1 MGGNMS
7 QARTWEGELEELDL
21 YKTEI
26 EERIEEIEVP
36 VHIKMDERYTIL
48 PGHHGPRLFC
58 TTCRMFV
65 RPRDMNIQ
73 LKVIVVAAQEH
84 EIVSHNGK

>member
-1 MGGNMS
+1 MS
-7 QARTWEGELEELDL
+7 ISRTWEGELEELDL

-26 EERIEEIEVP
+26 QEQIEEIEVP
-36 VHIKMDERYTIL
+36 VHIEMDERYTVL

-65 RPRDMNIQ
+65 RSTDMDIQ
-73 LKVIVVAAQEH
+73 LKALVLAAQEH
-84 EIVSHNGK
+84 EVVSHNGR